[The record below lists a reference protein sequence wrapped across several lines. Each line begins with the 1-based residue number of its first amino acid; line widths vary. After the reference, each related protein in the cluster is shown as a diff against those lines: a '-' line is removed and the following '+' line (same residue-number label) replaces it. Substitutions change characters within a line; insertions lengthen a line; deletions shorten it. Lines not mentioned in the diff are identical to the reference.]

1 MKSLNEFTK
10 QYSISKTLRFALE
23 PIGKTREFVEEFIS
37 YDNKVADDY
46 KAAKLIIDD
55 YNRFFIEEV
64 LSNNSFVE
72 EDILKELYY
81 LFKKTEKSDAEK
93 KVYES
98 LLKSLCKSI
107 GEAFKEANK
116 TYFAFGE
123 PGKLLKPNKKN
134 KEDSKIVKW
143 IKEKYSE
150 DEADEKIKIISAFG
164 NFTTYFRGFNENRE
178 NIYSGEDK
186 HGSVAH
192 RIIENLGRFFGNCK
206 NFEDLISEYADIGLG
221 DFAEIFSPF
230 SFNKYFSQ
238 ARIDAYNEKI
248 GSISDQT
255 SALRGVNQII
265 NEYRQK
271 NDKKLIFMKR
281 LYKQVLS
288 DKESSFK
295 IDEFCGD
302 EEILS
307 TIRRWWDENS
317 SSIVNIISLLNSEF
331 STDDYVKVSDIA
343 NISNEIYGDWNFI
356 RSAFGEKL
364 KKIEK
369 QKAVRIEEVNASVK
383 KYIAENDANS
393 EIEYKPIENYF
404 RKKCASLLS
413 IAEQNYK
420 LAREILEQETLHKG
434 KKRDEEFDNI
444 KNFLDSVLDI
454 AKLLNII
461 YLEYDFK
468 KIEDLKYTSFY
479 SKFEGIYESFK
490 SIYPLYN
497 KVRNYA
503 TKKPFSTDKIKLN
516 FENSQLMNGWDLNK
530 ERDCS
535 GVLFMK
541 GGNYFVG
548 VLNRKNNDI
557 LDYTIFDDKSK
568 SKKQKKVELQ
578 KLCLAK
584 EGDDFYEKIVYKQI
598 PDPVKMLPKVFFSKK
613 GKTIYCPSEEVM
625 RINESKSFK
634 TNKEDLAKIIEYYKK
649 SINRHEWSKIY
660 KFNFKETE
668 KYERYDEFLEDVEIA
683 SYSFSFDKIK
693 AGYIDGLVDEGKLF
707 LFKIYSKDFSEYS
720 KGKPNLHTLYWKAV
734 FERQNLENLVVK
746 LNGGAEIFFRK
757 PSITDKDDIV
767 VHKANEPIKN
777 KNPLN
782 KKAESTF
789 NYDLIKDRRYTKER
803 FSFHCPITLNARSD
817 KENKFNFK
825 VNKFLKGNP
834 DINIIG
840 IDRGERHLLYY
851 SIINQKGE
859 IKDQGSFN
867 VLETDNNYKVDYKG
881 LLFEKAADRTQAR
894 RDWKSIGKIK
904 DLKSGYLSHI
914 VHKLVSLMV
923 ENNAVIALED
933 LNAGFKNSRKCF
945 EQSVYQNFE
954 KALIEKLNYLV
965 FKDKSASEAGGYL
978 NAYQLTSAFKS
989 FKDMKY
995 QCGFLFYVP
1004 AAYTSKIDPVTG
1016 FINTLYPKY
1025 ESVEKARDFF
1035 SKFEFIKYNPS
1046 KDYFEFCYD
1055 IKSFRK
1061 DAVDKKLNKT
1071 VWTICTFGK
1080 ERYYEKK
1087 DKATSHFETCVT
1099 DITANLKKLFAENNI
1114 SFESGADIKGEIV
1127 KVEKKG
1133 FFESLLWNLKILLQM
1148 RYSGKDEKGEAFDF
1162 ILSPVANKNGQFFD
1176 SRRKYTLQMP
1186 QDADANGA
1194 YNIARKC
1201 LYIIQNKIGDDFI
1214 LGKMDK
1220 IEWMNYAQGDV

>member
-1 MKSLNEFTK
+1 MKKFDQFTK
-10 QYSISKTLRFALE
+10 QFSLSKTLRFALE
-23 PIGKTREFVEEFIS
+23 PVGKTREYIGEFIS
-37 YDNKVADDY
+37 ADNKVADDY
-46 KAAKLIIDD
+46 EAAKLIIDD
-55 YNRFFIEEV
+55 YHRYFIEEV
-64 LSNNSFVE
+64 LSNNSFIE
-72 EDILKELYY
+72 EDKLNELYA
-81 LFKKTEKSDAEK
+81 LFKKSEKSDVEK
-93 KVYES
+93 KVYEG
-98 LLKSLCKSI
+98 LLKSVCKSI

-116 TYFAFGE
+116 TYSAFGK
-123 PGKLLKPNKKN
+123 PGELLKPKKN
-134 KEDSKIVKW
+134 KEDSKIAKW
-143 IKEKYSE
+143 IKEKYSV
-150 DEADEKIKIISAFG
+150 DEADGKIKAVSAFG
-164 NFTTYFRGFNENRE
+164 NFTTYFSGFNENRE

-192 RIIENLGRFFGNCK
+192 RIIENLERFFGNCK
-206 NFEDLISEYADIGLG
+206 NFENLAKEYPDIGIG
-221 DFAEIFSPF
+221 DFSEIFNPCH
-230 SFNKYFSQ
+230 FNKCVSQ
-238 ARIDAYNEKI
+238 CQIDAYNEKI
-248 GSISDQT
+248 GAASNQAAASKGI
-255 SALRGVNQII
+255 NQII

-271 NDKKLIFMKR
+271 NNKKLVFMKP

-288 DKESSFK
+288 DRESSFK

-307 TIRRWWDENS
+307 AIRLWWAENS
-317 SSIVNIISLLNSEF
+317 KGIVDIISLLNSEF
-331 STDDYVKVSDIA
+331 SSSDYIKVSELA
-343 NISNEIYGDWNFI
+343 NISNEIYGDWSFI

-369 QKAVRIEEVNASVK
+369 QKAMRIEEINAAVK
-383 KYIAENDANS
+383 EYIFENDANS
-393 EIEYKPIENYF
+393 QKELKPVDNYF
-404 RKKCASLLS
+404 REKCALLLGA
-413 IAEQNYK
+413 AEQNYK
-420 LAREILEQETLHKG
+420 SAKEILEQETLHKG
-434 KKRDEEFDNI
+434 KMRDEEFDNI

-454 AKLLNII
+454 AKLLDSI
-461 YLEYDFK
+461 YLVHEFK
-468 KIEDLKYTSFY
+468 KIEDLDQTSFY
-479 SKFEGIYESFK
+479 SKFEEKYEAFK

-516 FENSQLMNGWDLNK
+516 FENSQLMNGWDVSK
-530 ERDCS
+530 ERDRS

-548 VLNRKNNDI
+548 VLNRKNNDA
-557 LDYTIFDDKSK
+557 LDYMIFDDDKKSK
-568 SKKQKKVELQ
+568 VQKKTELQ

-584 EGDDFYEKIVYKQI
+584 DGDDFYEKIVYKQI
-598 PDPVKMLPKVFFSKK
+598 PNPGKDLPHVFFSGK
-613 GKTIYCPSEEVM
+613 GKATYNPSEEVI

-634 TNKEDLAKIIEYYKK
+634 TSKEDLTKIIEYYQK
-649 SINRHEWSKIY
+649 SINEHKWSKIY
-660 KFNFKETE
+660 KFNFKNPEE
-668 KYERYDEFLEDVEIA
+668 YERYDEFLEDVETA

-707 LFKIYSKDFSEYS
+707 LFKIFSKDFSEYS

-734 FERQNLENLVVK
+734 FEKQNLENLVVK

-782 KKAESTF
+782 KKIESTF

-803 FSFHCPITLNARSD
+803 FSFHCPITLNARSG

-825 VNKFLKGNP
+825 VNEFLKGNP
-834 DINIIG
+834 NINVIG

-859 IKDQGSFN
+859 IKKQGSFN

-881 LLFEKAADRTQAR
+881 LLSEKAADRTQAR

-914 VHKLVSLMV
+914 VHKLATLMV

-965 FKDKSASEAGGYL
+965 FKDKSATEAGGYL

-1004 AAYTSKIDPVTG
+1004 AAYTSKIDPATG
-1016 FINTLYPKY
+1016 FLNTLYPKY
-1025 ESVEKARDFF
+1025 ESVEKSRDFF
-1035 SKFEFIKYNPS
+1035 SKFEFIKYNAA
-1046 KDYFEFCYD
+1046 KDYFEFSFD
-1055 IKSFRK
+1055 IKKFRK
-1061 DAVDKKLNKT
+1061 EAADKNLKRTL
-1071 VWTICTFGK
+1071 WTICTFGK
-1080 ERYYEKK
+1080 DRYYNKK
-1087 DKATSHFETCVT
+1087 DAKTSHFELCAT
-1099 DITANLKKLFAENNI
+1099 DITSNLKKLFAENKVD
-1114 SFESGADIKGEIV
+1114 FVGGADIKGEIV
-1127 KVEKKG
+1127 KIGEKA

-1148 RYSGKDEKGEAFDF
+1148 RYSGKDEKGEEFDF
-1162 ILSPVANKNGQFFD
+1162 ILSPVANKNGEFFD
-1176 SRRKYTLQMP
+1176 SRKKYEPAMP

-1201 LYIIQNKIGDDFI
+1201 LYIIQNKIGDDFK

-1220 IEWMNYAQGDV
+1220 TEWMNYAQGDV